1 MDESNNHYF
10 TFINNTV
17 RGTYDKTNIYSY
29 NYIEEIKNTINYLL
43 YNKIVLEENIQKLEN
58 SNKIL
63 LRDIKLL
70 DKICC
75 LNNVTHNNTINFI
88 IKNYSQI
95 KFSLDK
101 FINVYSR
108 NSYEIEIIREKIYDI
123 SQLISAH
130 KSRIKMN

>member
-1 MDESNNHYF
+1 MEMKGTLY
-10 TFINNTV
+10 IN
-17 RGTYDKTNIYSY
+17 
-29 NYIEEIKNTINYLL
+29 IKKKL
-43 YNKIVLEENIQKLEN
+43 YKKK
-58 SNKIL
+58 SS
-63 LRDIKLL
+63 
-70 DKICC
+70 
-75 LNNVTHNNTINFI
+75 HFI

-108 NSYEIEIIREKIYDI
+108 NSYEIEIIKEKIYDI

>member
-10 TFINNTV
+10 ISINNTI
-17 RGTYDKTNIYSY
+17 RGTYDNTNIYSY

-43 YNKIVLEENIQKLEN
+43 YNKIVLEENIKKIEN
-58 SNKIL
+58 SNNVL

-95 KFSLDK
+95 KFSLDRSDK
-101 FINVYSR
+101 EFLKKYF
-108 NSYEIEIIREKIYDI
+108 KIM
-123 SQLISAH
+123 L
-130 KSRIKMN
+130 KV